1 MPVRIKKKK
10 ERRKKK
16 KTGEAGSVP
25 HTCDP
30 STGGKRQM
38 AFFWVTSRLAWST
51 KLVQNSQLYTEKPCQ
66 EKQMQEN
73 HT

>member
-10 ERRKKK
+10 KKEEKKK

-38 AFFWVTSRLAWST
+38 AFF
-51 KLVQNSQLYTEKPCQ
+51 
-66 EKQMQEN
+66 
-73 HT
+73 